1 MYNTYGADRQTEV
14 SPCEV
19 QLRQWQAKREVAN
32 YYMTA
37 LLRLTPDAPNALQRH
52 QELKQKVFEAQ
63 LAYKSAYDQLEAC
76 YQEQGK

>member
-1 MYNTYGADRQTEV
+1 MDRAGRQIEV

-19 QLRQWQAKREVAN
+19 QLRQWQTKREVAN

-52 QELKQKVFEAQ
+52 EELKQKVFEAQ

-76 YQEQGK
+76 YREQEK